1 MEAKKILIIISIIL
15 LITVG
20 CFYLYLRALGSMWV
34 VNTPDKSP
42 YFITTK
48 PISINNILV
57 PKGTKITYK
66 KRYFWEKYEQKK
78 LLNEKDITRISF
90 KEGITINW
98 GGIPI
103 KEIIKFFNPEMKGY
117 SVYADFDSVNKNK
130 NTQFYNLWK
139 SCNSELGITVKNT
152 DDWSFN
158 QKNILDVQSC
168 GVSYQRYF
176 SEDIEQQLFLD
187 NLYNELTKIKD

>member
-1 MEAKKILIIISIIL
+1 METKKILIIIGIII

-48 PISINNILV
+48 PIFVNNILV

-98 GGIPI
+98 GGTPI

-168 GVSYQRYF
+168 SVSYQRYF

>member
-1 MEAKKILIIISIIL
+1 METKKILIIIGIII

-48 PISINNILV
+48 PISVNNILV

-98 GGIPI
+98 GGTPI